1 MLTIILT
8 RNKLLAGV
16 HGEKNELLSFGTRK
30 YLDYAGKPML
40 QALEAGLDKVA
51 NAYAQFKRID
61 GKSVEERIPT
71 AVAFAVGN
79 QKRDGSLYDVDEVS
93 DFFKKKQNI
102 KFELFHVEH
111 LPISYIRGVN
121 GSTALAKESVIVL
134 EALDD
139 HLNLCYCNIPT
150 SAKLNGKPQ
159 GKDALRY
166 ISYKEIGHT
175 AAVSGVYNEV
185 LKEFTQAGLAL
196 DAKTKDQ
203 LQTQVTSSLG
213 KGFSDQTFKINR
225 AAGKVSIKAEFGM
238 TARRQEEVSASNVT
252 SLKEILSKEQIDSL
266 GIKKVVLLGDYL
278 DNRVFRDYLNKDLK
292 LGAKL
297 LAPNRTGWD
306 GDYLSIVKGLGHSAV
321 EAKNRSEESA
331 RIRKEEEDR
340 HKALAREQ
348 RLKAERDKLL
358 EDIRRQCIDAT
369 KKNEYEAKY
378 VTIGAKLNMPKE
390 VIAWNIQEA
399 LSSASLQKTPSY
411 PNFGGN
417 SLAVSSNLPATSRSM
432 NGSKLKSLEE
442 IFDIKGVLVDPE
454 FATKKAG
461 LKGSAANKVVRLL
474 DANSMGN
481 PDKVARFERLYQ
493 KELIY
498 YQELSEI
505 KDALEGKYYYRDFIP
520 RNTLKDH
527 VKKSGIDKKESFSK
541 LSSKDIKFILR
552 VFDEVK
558 GLSVPHANLS
568 DSNILVIQEG
578 LLKRNTE
585 IKFVGFSSEDCSSS
599 EMLEKLH
606 KAFSGLVKPKVYA
619 EFRKNLN
626 I

>member
-40 QALEAGLDKVA
+40 EALESGLDKVA
-51 NAYAQFKRID
+51 NAYAQFKRTN

-79 QKRDGSLYDVDEVS
+79 QKKDGAVYETSEVI
-93 DFFKKKQNI
+93 DFLKQKQHI
-102 KFELFHVEH
+102 KFELFYVEH

-121 GSTALAKESVIVL
+121 GSTALAKESCIVL

-139 HLNLCYCNIPT
+139 HLNLCYCNIPDA
-150 SAKLNGKPQ
+150 AKLNGKPK

-166 ISYKEIGHT
+166 ISYKEIGQN
-175 AAVSGVYNEV
+175 AAISGIYNEV
-185 LKEFTQAGLAL
+185 VKQFTEAGLAL

-203 LQTQVTSSLG
+203 LQSQVVSNLE
-213 KGFSDQTFKINR
+213 KGFSDQTFKVNR
-225 AAGKVSIKAEFGM
+225 AAGKVTIKAELGM
-238 TARRQEEVSASNVT
+238 TSRQQEEVSASNVT
-252 SLKEILSKEQIDSL
+252 SLKERLSREQLEPL
-266 GIKKVVLLGDYL
+266 GVKKVVLLGDYT
-278 DNRVFRDYLNKDLK
+278 DNRVFRDYLSKELK
-292 LGAKL
+292 LGSKL

-306 GDYLSIVKGLGHSAV
+306 WDYISIVKGLGHTAV
-321 EAKNRSEESA
+321 KAKKAAEERE
-331 RIRKEEEDR
+331 RIRKEEEER
-340 HKALAREQ
+340 RRALEREQ

-358 EDIRRQCIDAT
+358 ENIRRQCTDAT
-369 KKNEYEAKY
+369 KKDEYEAKY
-378 VTIGAKLNMPKE
+378 VAVGAKLNMPKE

-399 LSSASLQKTPSY
+399 LSSASLQKVPAYSSY
-411 PNFGGN
+411 GGTD
-417 SLAVSSNLPATSRSM
+417 LAISPNLPATTQTM

-454 FATKKAG
+454 FATKKAS

-520 RNTLKDH
+520 RNTLKDFI
-527 VKKSGIDKKESFSK
+527 KKTGIDKKEAFSK

-558 GLSVPHANLS
+558 GLSVPHAKLS
-568 DSNILVIQEG
+568 ETNILVIQEG
-578 LLKRNTE
+578 LLKRSTE
-585 IKFVGFSSEDCSSS
+585 IRFVGFTSEDCSSS
-599 EMLEKLH
+599 EMLERLH
-606 KAFSGLVKPKVYA
+606 KIFTNLLKPKVYA

>member
-40 QALEAGLDKVA
+40 EALESGLDKVA
-51 NAYAQFKRID
+51 NAYAQFKRTD

-79 QKRDGSLYDVDEVS
+79 QKKDGSLYDINEVV
-93 DFFKKKQNI
+93 DFFKKKENI
-102 KFELFHVEH
+102 KFELFHAEH
-111 LPISYIRGVN
+111 LPISFIRGVN
-121 GSTALAKESVIVL
+121 GSTALAKESCIVL

-139 HLNLCYCNIPT
+139 HLNLCYCNISDAT
-150 SAKLNGKPQ
+150 KLNGKAQ
-159 GKDALRY
+159 GKNDLRY
-166 ISYKEIGHT
+166 IAYKEIGQS
-175 AAVSGVYNEV
+175 AAISGIYNEV
-185 LKEFTQAGLAL
+185 LKQFTQAGLAL
-196 DAKTKDQ
+196 DAKAKDQ
-203 LQTQVTSSLG
+203 LQTQVSSNFE
-213 KGFSDQTFKINR
+213 KGFSDQVFKINR
-225 AAGKVSIKAEFGM
+225 AAGKVTIKAELGM
-238 TARRQEEVSASNVT
+238 TARHQEEVSASNVT
-252 SLKEILSKEQIDSL
+252 SLNDRLSKEQMDTL

-278 DNRVFRDYLNKDLK
+278 DNRIFRDYLNKDLK

-297 LAPNRTGWD
+297 LAPDRTGWD
-306 GDYLSIVKGLGHSAV
+306 GDYLSIVKGLGHSAM
-321 EAKNRSEESA
+321 EAKKIHEERA
-331 RIRKEEEDR
+331 RIRKEEEER
-340 HKALAREQ
+340 RKALEREQ

-358 EDIRRQCIDAT
+358 EAIRRQCTDAT
-369 KKNEYEAKY
+369 KKNEYEEKY
-378 VTIGAKLNMPKE
+378 VGMGAKLNMPKE

-399 LSSASLQKTPSY
+399 LSSASLQQVPSY
-411 PNFGGN
+411 PGFGGN
-417 SLAVSSNLPATSRSM
+417 SLTVSSNLPATTQSL

-454 FATKKAG
+454 FATKKAA

-474 DANSMGN
+474 DASSMGN
-481 PDKVARFERLYQ
+481 PEKVARFERLYQ

-520 RNTLKDH
+520 RNTLKDYI
-527 VKKSGIDKKESFSK
+527 KKTGMDKKESFSK

-552 VFDEVK
+552 VFDDVK

-568 DSNILVIQEG
+568 ETNILVLQEG

-585 IKFVGFSSEDCSSS
+585 IKFVGFTSEDCSST
-599 EMLEKLH
+599 EMLENLH
-606 KAFSGLVKPKVYA
+606 KAFSSLMKAKVYA

>member
-16 HGEKNELLSFGTRK
+16 HGEKNQLLSFGTRK
-30 YLDYAGKPML
+30 YLSFAGKPML
-40 QALEAGLDKVA
+40 EALGSSLDKVA
-51 NAYAQFKRID
+51 NAYAQFKRTN

-79 QKRDGSLYDVDEVS
+79 QKKDGSIYDINEVAS
-93 DFFKKKQNI
+93 FFKKKETV

-121 GSTALAKESVIVL
+121 GSTALAKESCIVL

-139 HLNLCYCNIPT
+139 HLNLCYCNVPE
-150 SAKLNGKPQ
+150 SAKLNGKAK
-159 GKDALRY
+159 GKNDLRY
-166 ISYKEIGHT
+166 ISYQEIGQT
-175 AAVSGVYNEV
+175 AAISGIYNEV
-185 LKEFTQAGLAL
+185 LKQFTQAGLAL

-203 LQTQVTSSLG
+203 LQTQVSNSLG

-225 AAGKVSIKAEFGM
+225 SAGKVTIKAELGM

-252 SLKEILSKEQIDSL
+252 NLKERLSKDQIDSL

-292 LGAKL
+292 LGSKL
-297 LAPNRTGWD
+297 LAPNKAGWD
-306 GDYLSIVKGLGHSAV
+306 GDYLSIVKGLGHSG
-321 EAKNRSEESA
+321 AKAKQEHEERE
-331 RIRKEEEDR
+331 RIRKEEEER
-340 HKALAREQ
+340 RKALEREQ

-358 EDIRRQCIDAT
+358 EDIRRKCIDVS

-378 VTIGAKLNMPKE
+378 VALGAKLNMPKE
-390 VIAWNIQEA
+390 VISWNIQEA
-399 LSSASLQKTPSY
+399 LSSASLQKTPTY
-411 PNFGGN
+411 PSFGGN
-417 SLAVSSNLPATSRSM
+417 SLTVSANLPATTQTV
-432 NGSKLKSLEE
+432 NGNKLKSLEE

-454 FATKKAG
+454 FATKKAS

-474 DANSMGN
+474 DANAMGN
-481 PDKVARFERLYQ
+481 PEKVARFERLYQ

-520 RNTLKDH
+520 RNTLREYIR
-527 VKKSGIDKKESFSK
+527 KSGIDKRESFAK
-541 LSSKDIKFILR
+541 LSSKEIKFILK
-552 VFDEVK
+552 VVDEVRS
-558 GLSVPHANLS
+558 LSVPHANLA

-585 IKFVGFSSEDCSSS
+585 IKFVGFTSEDCSSTQ
-599 EMLEKLH
+599 MLEKLH
-606 KAFSGLVKPKVYA
+606 SVLGQIMKPKVYA